1 MKRALVALI
10 AVLLTAGVVHLLTRP
25 APEAPPA
32 PKAPQTAP
40 TPQRPTPDAP
50 QVPAPADSKRDDII
64 APSLPKRDGRPFYGE
79 LPEGIKRLADLPM
92 ANRPSPRWRGNLE
105 SQIRRNG
112 GTALSKMETKPQ
124 ESYII
129 RDGEAG
135 RYVERVV
142 VTVHAKDGRFTR
154 FFAEVDS
161 ESGHVLKTWGSVIHE
176 NPKFTE

>member
-1 MKRALVALI
+1 MKRALVALF

-25 APEAPPA
+25 TPETPTPAVTPDTPSITTPPPGEAPG
-32 PKAPQTAP
+32 
-40 TPQRPTPDAP
+40 
-50 QVPAPADSKRDDII
+50 VPATAVSKRDDVI
-64 APSLPKRDGRPFYGE
+64 APSLPKRDGRPFYGV

-112 GTALSKMETKPQ
+112 GTALSKMETKPD
-124 ESYII
+124 EAYII
-129 RDGEAG
+129 RDGQVG

-161 ESGHVLKTWGSVIHE
+161 ETGHVLKTWGTVIHE